1 VCAHQHVASA
11 RSLAGEHPLFAW
23 EETQFST
30 WALYSSSLRIKLMPL
45 QYAGQQGRQWKA
57 GDGHALIWDN
67 GRLLLHSASVR
78 HSATDL
84 RYLIVL
90 SCHAAIL
97 WYQTPVQ
104 IETKPVPSGRIDEPL
119 VPRGTWDAP
128 QKPGSWVV
136 EKLGNERVL
145 IVNCSSNSFMFLHSS
160 YFFTFMHTTLPGGLL
175 TLGIR
180 FVGEDCVVRVAPRSP
195 RLRSADTGIHH
206 VPLQLRTRRQGT

>member
-1 VCAHQHVASA
+1 MLAGDIVGLVSARDLREFDALSFNTGPLYLQGQITILANRPEINSAWRVHPSPFPTPSRLVGILAIDTSNRLLGCGVCAHQHVASA

-84 RYLIVL
+84 QYLIVL
-90 SCHAAIL
+90 SCAL
-97 WYQTPVQ
+97 CCDLM
-104 IETKPVPSGRIDEPL
+104 VPNARAD
-119 VPRGTWDAP
+119 R
-128 QKPGSWVV
+128 
-136 EKLGNERVL
+136 NEA
-145 IVNCSSNSFMFLHSS
+145 CAF
-160 YFFTFMHTTLPGGLL
+160 G
-175 TLGIR
+175 
-180 FVGEDCVVRVAPRSP
+180 
-195 RLRSADTGIHH
+195 AD
-206 VPLQLRTRRQGT
+206 